1 MKPTIPS
8 RSLKSTV
15 PSCPFC
21 TTPTRVGVHSKAE
34 RRYRCHSCN
43 KTFADTFG
51 TPLHHLKSDAALV
64 ALVLTL
70 LAYGCPTQAV
80 VHAYD
85 LDERTVGDWLWRAG
99 QHGKAVQEALL
110 CQERLDLGQ
119 AQADELCVRVRGG
132 HVWLATVMTVASR
145 MLLWGAVRE
154 TLR

>member
-1 MKPTIPS
+1 M
-8 RSLKSTV
+8 
-15 PSCPFC
+15 
-21 TTPTRVGVHSKAE
+21 
-34 RRYRCHSCN
+34 
-43 KTFADTFG
+43 
-51 TPLHHLKSDAALV
+51 KSDAALV

-85 LDERTVGDWLWRAG
+85 PDERTVGDWLRRAG
-99 QHGKAVQEALL
+99 QHGFAVLEALL

-119 AQADELCVRVRGG
+119 VQADELCVRVRGG

-145 MLLWGAVRE
+145 MLLRGAVRE